1 MFSKTTVATT
11 IKENNKKK
19 RRPEEKRI
27 KDALILFISEKESC
41 EQSEIDLMFN
51 RNSIT
56 NEFN

>member
-1 MFSKTTVATT
+1 MFSKTTLATT
-11 IKENNKKK
+11 IKENKKK

-27 KDALILFISEKESC
+27 KDAIILFISEKDSC

-56 NEFN
+56 NEFNW